1 MFFHHPL
8 VLALRSAALSS
19 LCHTA
24 SVLCWCDQLGGINPT
39 DIPGDRASGGHA
51 LLHVSSSSLPSVS
64 PLHTW
69 LSCHSCSTSLSSTTF
84 FSITRANNRPHSF
97 AVPSQSRA
105 LIPYCSDS
113 DGSDLAFSPAFLGS
127 SVLCTSGCLLTVMHL
142 TSSPLPSLL
151 QLNSTLFFFSSPFA
165 FLYLALSRLLF
176 TMTDRSSLLYANHS
190 PVS

>member
-1 MFFHHPL
+1 M
-8 VLALRSAALSS
+8 SS

-24 SVLCWCDQLGGINPT
+24 SVLCSCDQLGGINPT

-51 LLHVSSSSLPSVS
+51 LLHVSSSSLPPSFSS
-64 PLHTW
+64 PHLAVLSLLLH
-69 LSCHSCSTSLSSTTF
+69 LFVIHHLF
-84 FSITRANNRPHSF
+84 FSITSANNRPHSF
-97 AVPSQSRA
+97 AVPSQSHT

-113 DGSDLAFSPAFLGS
+113 DGSDLAFSPAFLGP

-142 TSSPLPSLL
+142 TSLPLPSLL